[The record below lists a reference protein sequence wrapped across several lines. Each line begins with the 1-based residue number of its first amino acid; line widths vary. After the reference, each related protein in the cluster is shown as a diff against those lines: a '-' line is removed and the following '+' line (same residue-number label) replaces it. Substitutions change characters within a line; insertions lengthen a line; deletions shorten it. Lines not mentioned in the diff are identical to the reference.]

1 MRRWLFTLLAVL
13 ALIAVL
19 YVFISPAVD
28 LDPVTTRA
36 WQIALLLLC
45 GLAYW
50 SRFLTQRC
58 KPAWKL
64 RTVPPCLTQTA
75 PLYPPPKLALLCSR
89 VC

>member
-1 MRRWLFTLLAVL
+1 VRRWLFILLAVL

-50 SRFLTQRC
+50 GRLLTQGC
-58 KPAWKL
+58 KPACEL
-64 RTVPPCLTQTA
+64 RTVLPCLA
-75 PLYPPPKLALLCSR
+75 DAVPLYPPPELALLCSR
-89 VC
+89 TC